1 MPIEDKPAPSPR
13 RKSRPTKLE
22 LTVRAFGNDIVRGR
36 YAGDMSLPAET
47 ELCATY
53 GISRATLRE
62 VVKVLAFKG
71 LIVIHKHR
79 GLFLQDRRHWNYLD
93 TDVLHW
99 ALSDENSYD
108 TIQALLETRTV
119 IEPAIAGWAALRATA
134 QDLARMEIAL
144 HDMERFYYDK
154 DRFNRA
160 DIAFHTA
167 LTSAAQNVVIEQLG
181 RAVAALQ
188 SAVFDVTYFPNETT
202 KEITIRQ
209 HGELLEAIRLKRP
222 SQAKKIST
230 RMIAG
235 VSERINEKFGQKPG
249 RNAARFEGWAEE

>member
-1 MPIEDKPAPSPR
+1 MPIEDKPAPRAR

-22 LTVRAFGNDIVRGR
+22 LTVETFGTDIVRGK
-36 YAGDMSLPAET
+36 YAGSTSLPSEA

-53 GISRATLRE
+53 GVSRATLRE
-62 VVKVLAFKG
+62 VVKMLAFKG

-79 GLFLQDRRHWNYLD
+79 GLFLQERRNWNYLD

-99 ALSDENSYD
+99 ALSDDNSYEM
-108 TIQALLETRTV
+108 IQALLETRAV

-134 QDLARMEIAL
+134 NDLARMETAIQ
-144 HDMERFYYDK
+144 DMERFYYDK
-154 DRFNRA
+154 ERFNAA
-160 DIAFHTA
+160 DVAFHTA

-188 SAVFDVTYFPNETT
+188 IAVFDVTYFPNETT

-209 HGELLEAIRLKRP
+209 HTELLEAVRLKKP

-235 VSERINEKFGQKPG
+235 VSGRINEKFGREGPRG
-249 RNAARFEGWAEE
+249 TRRFEGWAEE